1 MNFTEV
7 FNLGTVVVLDKK
19 PGAVLFSSIEYLQPL
34 RVALLFAVPL
44 LYLAAAALVSWRAA
58 RVCAALALGLAAV
71 SMALLA
77 MGGVGGGPVV
87 SSGADLFA
95 LGQAG
100 ALTLNVRVDAVGAAV
115 LLVVTFIGWVITRY
129 SQTYMDGEAG
139 VGRYARWLMAT
150 LAAVSTVIIT
160 NNLAMLALAWLATS
174 LSLHQL
180 LTFFSNRP
188 AALIAAHKKFLASR
202 LGDVCLFGGVAL
214 IGISLGTL
222 EIDQVIAKAQALD
235 EFPALLTAAIYLIVM
250 SALLKCAQLP
260 VHGWL
265 IQVMEAPTPVS
276 ALLHAGIVN
285 LGGFL
290 LIRLSP
296 LVSEVGGA
304 QTLLVV
310 VGSITAAVAAL
321 VMMTR
326 ISVKVMLAWST
337 CAQMGFMLM
346 QCGMQAYDLALLHLV
361 AHSLYKAHAF
371 LAAGGAVEQARL
383 KAMSQQQPP
392 VGWGWSVAGAGIG
405 LVAVAVAGWV
415 WGAQVDKFP
424 ALWALAA
431 IVSLALAPLL
441 TAQALRVTSSP
452 PIAVIVVLAS
462 AFGVALTYFGLHD
475 LFSLWVDVPTVASSV
490 HTFNIAWVLVCF
502 GLLFVLQSLIRAR
515 PHGHVA
521 SQLYPWFYAG
531 LYLDEWFTRL
541 TFRIWP
547 ARLVA
552 PQSNLP
558 EGANK

>member
-1 MNFTEV
+1 MYFTE
-7 FNLGTVVVLDKK
+7 
-19 PGAVLFSSIEYLQPL
+19 LFSPGKVRVSETTGVSLFNSSDYLQPL
-34 RVALLFAVPL
+34 RVAVLFAVPL
-44 LYLAAAALVSWRAA
+44 LYLAAAALASWRAA
-58 RVCAALALGLAAV
+58 RVCTALALSLAAAG
-71 SMALLA
+71 MALLA
-77 MGGVGGGPVV
+77 ISGPMV
-87 SSGADLFA
+87 SSGANLYV
-95 LGQAG
+95 LGQFG
-100 ALTLNVRVDAVGAAV
+100 ALTLNVRADAVGAAV
-115 LLVVTFIGWVITRY
+115 LLLVTFIGWVITRY
-129 SQTYMDGEAG
+129 SQTYLDGDAG
-139 VGRYARWLMAT
+139 AGRYTRWLMAT
-150 LAAVSTVIIT
+150 LAAVAAVIIT
-160 NNLAMLALAWLATS
+160 NNLAILALVWLATS

-188 AALIAAHKKFLASR
+188 AAMIAAHKKFLASR
-202 LGDVCLFGGVAL
+202 LGDVCLFGGVVL
-214 IGISLGTL
+214 IGLSLGTL
-222 EIDQVIAKAQALD
+222 EIDQVIAKAQA
-235 EFPALLTAAIYLIVM
+235 FGVHPTLLNAAVYLIVV

-296 LVSEVGGA
+296 LVSEVSGA
-304 QTLLVV
+304 QALLVV

-346 QCGMQAYDLALLHLV
+346 QCGLGAYDLALLHLV

-383 KAMSQQQPP
+383 KAMLPPQPL
-392 VGWGWSVAGAGIG
+392 IG
-405 LVAVAVAGWV
+405 LVWSGAGVVIGLLAVASAGWL
-415 WGAQVDKFP
+415 WGAQVNNFP

-441 TAQALRVTSSP
+441 TAQALRVASSSP
-452 PIAVIVVLAS
+452 VAISVLLAS
-462 AFGVALTYFGLHD
+462 ALGAALAYFGLHY
-475 LFSLWVDVPTVASSV
+475 LFSLLVDVPKAASSV
-490 HTFNIAWVLVCF
+490 QTFNIVWVLVCF

-515 PHGHVA
+515 PHGRMA
-521 SQLYPWFYAG
+521 SGLYPWFYAG

-547 ARLVA
+547 ARLVK
-552 PQSNLP
+552 PENNLP
-558 EGANK
+558 PGGSK

>member
-1 MNFTEV
+1 M
-7 FNLGTVVVLDKK
+7 
-19 PGAVLFSSIEYLQPL
+19 FSSPDYLQPL

-44 LYLAAAALVSWRAA
+44 LYLFAAVLPSWRVA
-58 RVCAALALGLAAV
+58 RVCSALAISLAAATLV
-71 SMALLA
+71 LLV
-77 MGGVGGGPVV
+77 MGGPLV
-87 SSGADLFA
+87 SDGFSLLPLGAAGELA
-95 LGQAG
+95 LS
-100 ALTLNVRVDAVGAAV
+100 VRADAVGATV
-115 LLVVTFIGWVITRY
+115 LLLVTFIGWVITRY
-129 SQTYMDGEAG
+129 SQTYLGGDAG
-139 VGRYARWLMAT
+139 QARYARWLMAT
-150 LAAVSTVIIT
+150 LAAVCAVIIT
-160 NNLAMLALAWLATS
+160 NNLAVLALAWLACS
-174 LSLHQL
+174 LCLHQL

-214 IGISLGTL
+214 MGTVLGTL
-222 EIDQVIAKAQALD
+222 EIDQMIAKAQSLVG
-235 EFPALLTAAIYLIVM
+235 FPAALTAGVFLTAI

-296 LVSEVGGA
+296 LLLEVGGA

-310 VGSITAAVAAL
+310 VGSVTACIAAL

-346 QCGMQAYDLALLHLV
+346 QCGLGAYDLALLHLV

-383 KAMSQQQPP
+383 KAMSPP
-392 VGWGWSVAGAGIG
+392 QAAVGLGMSAIGTLFG
-405 LVAVAVAGWV
+405 LVMVAAAGWL

-424 ALWALAA
+424 ALWALSA

-441 TAQALRVTSSP
+441 TAQALRMAAWWPLTL
-452 PIAVIVVLAS
+452 LAS
-462 AFGVALTYFGLHD
+462 AFGVAFSYFGLHH
-475 LFSLWVDVPTVASSV
+475 LFGMWMGTGKASISV
-490 HTFNIAWVLVCF
+490 HLFDIGWVVVCF
-502 GLLFVLQSLIRAR
+502 GLLFALQSLIRAR
-515 PHGHVA
+515 PQGRVA
-521 SQLYPWFYAG
+521 SSLYPWFYAG

-541 TFRIWP
+541 TFRLWP
-547 ARLVA
+547 ARLA
-552 PQSNLP
+552 RSIERFPKGFL
-558 EGANK
+558 K